1 MLHPILFP
9 VEGLKEGTNNGRQD
23 DTILSSVKGACDL
36 MMHGTIESSTPQVH
50 SAFDAG
56 LQKCLCM
63 QNEIY
68 SKMSQKGWYPSTQ
81 VEQNKIDQAR
91 QKFSANG

>member
-1 MLHPILFP
+1 MDDR
-9 VEGLKEGTNNGRQD
+9 TMM

-91 QKFSANG
+91 QKFSTNG